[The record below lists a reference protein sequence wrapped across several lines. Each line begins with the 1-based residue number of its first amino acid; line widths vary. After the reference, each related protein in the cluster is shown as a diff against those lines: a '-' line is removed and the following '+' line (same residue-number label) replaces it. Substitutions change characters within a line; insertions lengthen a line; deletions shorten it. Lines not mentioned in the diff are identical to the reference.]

1 MNITVTLTP
10 EQLAL
15 LEELVQDK
23 FDEVAQAWVP
33 EEGTKDINR
42 LSYATMMALRTARES
57 ARYDGDDLLQFAAT
71 KKEYLQD
78 NCLCSMRDL
87 AQQGLI

>member
-1 MNITVTLTP
+1 MNTTVILTP

-23 FDEVAQAWVP
+23 FNEVAQAWLPV
-33 EEGTKDINR
+33 EETKDMNR

-57 ARYDGDDLLQFAAT
+57 ARYGAHLNWQVASS

-78 NCLCSMRDL
+78 NCMCSMRDL

>member
-1 MNITVTLTP
+1 MNTTVILTP

-23 FDEVAQAWVP
+23 FNEVAQAWLP
-33 EEGTKDINR
+33 AEETKDINR

-57 ARYDGDDLLQFAAT
+57 VRYDTHCIGQIAAT
-71 KKEYLQD
+71 KQQYLQD
-78 NCLCSMRDL
+78 NCMCSVRDL

>member
-15 LEELVQDK
+15 LEELVQKK
-23 FDEVAQAWVP
+23 FDEVAQAWLPV
-33 EEGTKDINR
+33 EETKDMNR
-42 LSYATMMALRTARES
+42 LSYDTMMALRTVRES
-57 ARYDGDDLLQFAAT
+57 ARYDGDEALHFAAT

>member
-10 EQLAL
+10 EQLEL
-15 LEELVQDK
+15 LETLAGDQFNK
-23 FDEVAQAWVP
+23 VAQAWLPV
-33 EEGTKDINR
+33 EETKDMNR
-42 LSYATMMALRTARES
+42 LSYSTMMALRTARES
-57 ARYDGDDLLQFAAT
+57 ARYDAHLNWQVT
-71 KKEYLQD
+71 SSKKEYLQD

>member
-10 EQLAL
+10 EQLEL
-15 LEELVQDK
+15 LETLAGDQFNK
-23 FDEVAQAWVP
+23 VAQAWLPV
-33 EEGTKDINR
+33 EETKEMNR
-42 LSYATMMALRTARES
+42 LSYSTMMALRTARES
-57 ARYDGDDLLQFAAT
+57 ARYDGNDLLQFAAT

-78 NCLCSMRDL
+78 NCLCSVRDL